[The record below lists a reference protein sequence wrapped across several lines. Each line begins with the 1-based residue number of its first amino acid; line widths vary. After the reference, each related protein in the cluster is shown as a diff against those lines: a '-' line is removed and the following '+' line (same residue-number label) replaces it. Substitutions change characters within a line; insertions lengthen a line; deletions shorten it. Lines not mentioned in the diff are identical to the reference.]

1 MDPILSFLR
10 IDPFWF
16 RAQSGSETSWFSR
29 LSGGYSMIEARKG
42 TKWDIL
48 EHIRESEE
56 ATLENLQ
63 DAVELSPSTVNEHL
77 SDLQVWDLLDKRTVR
92 DGPGRPHYVYF
103 LTDQGE
109 ELFPHAYAEL
119 ASMLLD
125 VVRSLVEEPE
135 ARDKIEAVM
144 KNRLGGE
151 NNLKM
156 TLSQLGFYP
165 ETEECDDGTTRM
177 KYHQCPFYEVAK
189 DDPSL
194 CSIDR
199 SVLEDV
205 TGRSVE
211 MESSIAEGAQSCC
224 FLLSEN

>member
-1 MDPILSFLR
+1 
-10 IDPFWF
+10 
-16 RAQSGSETSWFSR
+16 
-29 LSGGYSMIEARKG
+29 MIEARKG
-42 TKWDIL
+42 TKWEIL
-48 EHIRESEE
+48 KQIRETGET
-56 ATLENLQ
+56 TLQNLQ

-77 SDLQVWDLLDKRTVR
+77 SDLQVWNLVDKRTVR
-92 DGPGRPHYVYF
+92 DGPGRPHYEYF
-103 LTDQGE
+103 LTDEGE

-119 ASMLLD
+119 ASMLMD
-125 VVRSLVEEPE
+125 VVRSLADEPE

-144 KNRLGGE
+144 KNRMGGE
-151 NNLKM
+151 G
-156 TLSQLGFYP
+156 TLQTTLNRLGFSP
-165 ETEECDDGTTRM
+165 DIEERDDGTTLL

-205 TGRSVE
+205 TGRTVE
-211 MESSIAEGAQSCC
+211 MEESIAEGSQSCC

>member
-1 MDPILSFLR
+1 
-10 IDPFWF
+10 
-16 RAQSGSETSWFSR
+16 
-29 LSGGYSMIEARKG
+29 MIEARKG

-48 EHIRESEE
+48 QHIRESGN
-56 ATLENLQ
+56 ATLQNLQ

-92 DGPGRPHYVYF
+92 DGPGRPHYVYY
-103 LTDQGE
+103 LTEQGE

-119 ASMLLD
+119 ASMLMD
-125 VVRSLVEEPE
+125 VVRDLADETE
-135 ARDKIEAVM
+135 ARDKIESVM
-144 KNRLGGE
+144 KDRLSGE
-151 NNLKM
+151 ENFEK
-156 TLSQLGFYP
+156 TLNQLGFYP
-165 ETEECDDGTTRM
+165 EVEERDDGTTQM
-177 KYHQCPFYEVAK
+177 EYHQCPFYEVAK

-205 TGRSVE
+205 TGRKVE
-211 MESSIAEGAQSCC
+211 MESSIANGAQSCC